1 MRYFGDK
8 RSVRGLDLELMARR
22 AVDRSRGQLVEI
34 ILEGSS
40 TNELLN
46 YIGDRYWDLEYYS
59 SSFLDHKLNI
69 MYLMY
74 I

>member
-46 YIGDRYWDLEYYS
+46 YIGDRY
-59 SSFLDHKLNI
+59 
-69 MYLMY
+69 
-74 I
+74 